1 LGLKIEKVAKT
12 YTGISVATVEDF
24 FKSGGDKSIEAII
37 PSRSFDMLS
46 YLKEEDRLVQIL
58 QKLTL
63 DSAEIEYLE
72 TDWNR
77 VRIRSKNS
85 GFTVNIFYLADTDL
99 INRLVHISDPKFVG
113 CIRSKSIFFDCLLVC
128 VEVEDK
134 DEKLANSLNFE
145 DATAFLKVRRLI
157 SYWMNLSR
165 KETAA
170 KERDEF
176 DFKNPL
182 SVVDDFD
189 RYKAL
194 LSHNLNK
201 LNIVSSFKMEFST
214 III

>member
-1 LGLKIEKVAKT
+1 MGLKIEKVAKT

-58 QKLTL
+58 QKLVL
-63 DSAEIEYLE
+63 DPAEIEYLE

-85 GFTVNIFYLADTDL
+85 GFTVDIVYFADTDL
-99 INRLVHISDPKFVG
+99 INRLVHISDTKFVG

-128 VEVEDK
+128 VEVENE

-145 DATAFLKVRRLI
+145 DATAFLQVRRLI
-157 SYWMNLSR
+157 SDWMNLSR

-201 LNIVSSFKMEFST
+201 LNIVSLLKFST

>member
-1 LGLKIEKVAKT
+1 MGLKIEKVAKT

-24 FKSGGDKSIEAII
+24 FKSGGDKSIEAIV
-37 PSRSFDMLS
+37 PSSFDILS

-63 DSAEIEYLE
+63 DPDEIEYLE

-85 GFTVNIFYLADTDL
+85 GFTVDIVYFADTDL
-99 INRLVHISDPKFVG
+99 INRLVHISDSKFVG

-128 VEVEDK
+128 VED

-145 DATAFLKVRRLI
+145 DATAFLQVRRLI
-157 SYWMNLSR
+157 SDWMNLSR
-165 KETAA
+165 KEKAA
-170 KERDEF
+170 KEREEF
-176 DFKNPL
+176 DFTNPL

-189 RYKAL
+189 RYKTL

-201 LNIVSSFKMEFST
+201 LNIVSLLNVFTF
-214 III
+214 II

>member
-1 LGLKIEKVAKT
+1 MGLKIEKVAKT

-24 FKSGGDKSIEAII
+24 FKSGGDKSIEAIV
-37 PSRSFDMLS
+37 PSSFDMLS
-46 YLKEEDRLVQIL
+46 YLKEEDRLVQIFK
-58 QKLTL
+58 KLTL
-63 DSAEIEYLE
+63 DPAEIEYLE

-85 GFTVNIFYLADTDL
+85 GFTVDIVYFADTDL
-99 INRLVHISDPKFVG
+99 IHRLVHISDSKFVG

-128 VEVEDK
+128 VED
-134 DEKLANSLNFE
+134 DEKLADSLNFK
-145 DATAFLKVRRLI
+145 DATAFLQVRRLI
-157 SYWMNLSR
+157 SDWMNLSR

-170 KERDEF
+170 KERGEF
-176 DFKNPL
+176 DFTNPL

-189 RYKAL
+189 RYKTL

-201 LNIVSSFKMEFST
+201 LNIVSLLKFST

>member
-1 LGLKIEKVAKT
+1 MGLKIEKVAKT

-24 FKSGGDKSIEAII
+24 FKNGGDKSTEAII

-58 QKLTL
+58 QKLKL
-63 DSAEIEYLE
+63 DPAEIEYLE

-85 GFTVNIFYLADTDL
+85 RFTVDIVYFADTDL
-99 INRLVHISDPKFVG
+99 INRLVHISDTKFVG

-128 VEVEDK
+128 VEVENE

-145 DATAFLKVRRLI
+145 DATAFLQVRRLI
-157 SYWMNLSR
+157 SDWMNLSR

-201 LNIVSSFKMEFST
+201 LNIVS
-214 III
+214 